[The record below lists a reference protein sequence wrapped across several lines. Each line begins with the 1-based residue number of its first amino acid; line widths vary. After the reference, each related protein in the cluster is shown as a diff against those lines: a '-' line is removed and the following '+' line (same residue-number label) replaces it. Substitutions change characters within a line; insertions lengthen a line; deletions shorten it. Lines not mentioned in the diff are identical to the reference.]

1 MALEVHEQGNEI
13 FVKAM
18 GAGARDWF
26 ADAPQVSKGSV
37 LRELVHPDCWP
48 ALENMVAAMIGNRT
62 RVTNMRLKGYLSRF
76 HLSKFI
82 SSTSC
87 AGVYVNTV
95 EYVHAIIDV
104 AISAGGVKPAGVIIF
119 NLPDTW
125 QWVAPPN
132 DRPGPSRMPG
142 QWVNAA
148 GRQGEEEVKGVSAA
162 PLERA
167 ESGNGSVQLKPHQP
181 SIDLPPL
188 PPAEVAR
195 STSVP
200 TPAKDATPVSNLQC
214 VVWSLLYV
222 CMACLFAHISMSRLH
237 D

>member
-62 RVTNMRLKGYLSRF
+62 SVTNMRLEG
-76 HLSKFI
+76 HLMSKFI

-142 QWVNAA
+142 KWVNAA
-148 GRQGEEEVKGVSAA
+148 GRQGEEEVKRVSAA
-162 PLERA
+162 PLARA
-167 ESGNGSVQLKPHQP
+167 KSGNGSMQFPLPQL
-181 SIDLPPL
+181 SMDLPPP

-200 TPAKDATPVSNLQC
+200 TPAQDATPVSNLQC
-214 VVWSLLYV
+214 VAWSLLYV
-222 CMACLFAHISMSRLH
+222 CMECLFAHSSMSRLH

>member
-1 MALEVHEQGNEI
+1 M
-13 FVKAM
+13 
-18 GAGARDWF
+18 
-26 ADAPQVSKGSV
+26 
-37 LRELVHPDCWP
+37 LRELVNPDCWP

-62 RVTNMRLKGYLSRF
+62 SVTNMRLEG
-76 HLSKFI
+76 HLMSKFI
-82 SSTSC
+82 SRSC

-167 ESGNGSVQLKPHQP
+167 ESGNGSVQLKHQP

-195 STSVP
+195 STSVT

-222 CMACLFAHISMSRLH
+222 CMACLFAHSSMSRLH